1 MYEVVTKHHITNEII
16 EAFRSISLEIFDE
29 DYRKYFNLLWYICAL
44 NAQRNPNL
52 PAFDRLQLLGESSER
67 IEAPSDPD
75 EFFVHISKS
84 QLDSQ
89 PERTDELLGE
99 LSAYSLDSLDS
110 KKLACYFDLMLVYG
124 KVQSHP
130 EDEDIY
136 ESFQTYIKHTEELG
150 DVSLNSFLH
159 YLNGLV
165 ALKTNRGTLTKTPE

>member
-1 MYEVVTKHHITNEII
+1 M
-16 EAFRSISLEIFDE
+16 
-29 DYRKYFNLLWYICAL
+29 
-44 NAQRNPNL
+44 
-52 PAFDRLQLLGESSER
+52 
-67 IEAPSDPD
+67 
-75 EFFVHISKS
+75 
-84 QLDSQ
+84 
-89 PERTDELLGE
+89 
-99 LSAYSLDSLDS
+99 DSLDS

-165 ALKTNRGTLTKTPE
+165 ALKTNRGTLTKTPEETSLQEFRKSILLNPMNGKTILSKIK